1 MPADRTLHICY
12 LLKRIEDRLQA
23 MEERMD
29 ELLQVVEE
37 WADMDPFD
45 SDDFFEDE
53 VDEDSEE
60 SSNDEDS
67 EAMVQN

>member
-1 MPADRTLHICY
+1 MCY

-29 ELLQVVEE
+29 ELIQAMEE
-37 WADMDPFD
+37 WADMDSLD
-45 SDDFFEDE
+45 SDFLEYE

-67 EAMVQN
+67 EAMVQD